1 MSRIMLILYLAIL
14 FLIGGYILFHRAR
27 QIAILLYI
35 LSAVRNR
42 ACLGRISGN
51 NLRHVRLRAH
61 MRK

>member
-35 LSAVRNR
+35 LSAV
-42 ACLGRISGN
+42 ATGLALVGFLEII
-51 NLRHVRLRAH
+51 
-61 MRK
+61 